1 MINDEIGYIKLDN
14 FAEKAGQEVADAMKD
29 LKENNPKLSG
39 VIFDL
44 RGNGGGLL
52 NEAINVANVW
62 IDKGLKI
69 VYTKGK
75 TADSNRSQPRHY
87 HKNKNQPCRTRSN

>member
-1 MINDEIGYIKLDN
+1 MMKLVISSWII

-44 RGNGGGLL
+44 QKRWRL
-52 NEAINVANVW
+52 V
-62 IDKGLKI
+62 K
-69 VYTKGK
+69 
-75 TADSNRSQPRHY
+75 
-87 HKNKNQPCRTRSN
+87 